1 MASTD
6 ITLVARQGAL
16 DAPKRPA
23 SREHERTLR
32 RLDRLERLLDR
43 RFGVLGLRFG
53 LDSVLGLVPVVGDTA
68 SGLLSAYLIYEAH
81 KAGADHRL
89 KAKMLGNAGFD
100 FLLGMVPGVGDIGD
114 VFFKANTRNVRLLK
128 EHFAR
133 QHRHEGGSG
142 VGP

>member
-1 MASTD
+1 MASIDT
-6 ITLVARQGAL
+6 TSLARHGAPS
-16 DAPKRPA
+16 APKRAA
-23 SREHERTLR
+23 SRALEHERTLR

-43 RFGVLGLRFG
+43 RFGVFG

-100 FLLGMVPGVGDIGD
+100 FLLGMVPVVGDIGD

-128 EHFAR
+128 EHLGRR
-133 QHRHEGGSG
+133 QPRQDGSAFG
-142 VGP
+142 R